1 MFGRQ
6 YDPLMTL
13 RRLAALAVFALAAAC
28 STPTSPLTVEEGFV
42 NLENRTDR
50 EWRNVRIVVNDHF
63 HGGVPTLA
71 AGGRLNAPLSQFQT
85 GYQQKFDRGR
95 MSVQKIEVTATDSA
109 GETVTMKWPEILTE
123 GQ

>member
-1 MFGRQ
+1 MI
-6 YDPLMTL
+6 P
-13 RRLAALAVFALAAAC
+13 RRLGAAALLLLAAAC

-85 GYQQKFDRGR
+85 GYSQKFDRGR
-95 MSVQKIEVTATDSA
+95 MSVQKIVVTATDSA
-109 GETVTMKWPEILTE
+109 GETVTMNWPEIL
-123 GQ
+123 GDGK